1 MYWKGQHAVNI
12 NAMSQRQKGKEMEKE
27 NKMGQ
32 EKKVQRM
39 VNDLI
44 KMAERRGATYYGS
57 WIEDERQ
64 YVAGTHFCVCL
75 NKPVELPE
83 RDGSYVKNQMYDYM
97 ENARIMNEKETALPD
112 ELDQMVKTLKK
123 ERGRYRSKRIF
134 CFLGDREA
142 AVNAEYLLML
152 SLITGAKSVYL
163 SKERP
168 EKSIIY
174 GSGENGAFIVLPVSF
189 TEEDQKNF
197 WME

>member
-1 MYWKGQHAVNI
+1 MYWKSQYAVAVN
-12 NAMSQRQKGKEMEKE
+12 ATSQRQKGKEMEKE
-27 NKMGQ
+27 NKTVQ

-64 YVAGTHFCVCL
+64 YVAVSHFCVCL

-97 ENARIMNEKETALPD
+97 ENARIMNEKETTLPD

-123 ERGRYRSKRIF
+123 GKRKVQI
-134 CFLGDREA
+134 ET
-142 AVNAEYLLML
+142 YLLFPGRQG
-152 SLITGAKSVYL
+152 SC
-163 SKERP
+163 SKCG
-168 EKSIIY
+168 I
-174 GSGENGAFIVLPVSF
+174 F
-189 TEEDQKNF
+189 TYA
-197 WME
+197 